1 MRVVLCGKN
10 AAAVRALEILVER
23 GDEVLV
29 VAVHGDD
36 GSDGWQPSLAA
47 AADRLGSPR
56 VSPRRVNTPEAVA
69 QIAGFRP
76 DRLVSIQYDQI
87 LRREFFAAIG
97 CPCLNLHFAL
107 LPRHRGVAPIAW
119 ALLEGDTEAG
129 VTLHHMVVDI
139 DGGDVIAQRAIRVG
153 PEDTA
158 REVYDRVS
166 DAAAQL
172 FAASHPFPDALL
184 SQRRVQDARSACYHR
199 QGDLDFSRRR
209 VSWNRPAEQ
218 LQRWLRAMIF
228 PPMQRP
234 EFAVGDRRVE
244 VVRVS
249 GALGAPT
256 SAPPGTVVAAGDQ
269 GLEVAAGDRT
279 LWLCELADPAEPARS
294 SIEILR
300 SIEPSARLG

>member
-1 MRVVLCGKN
+1 MRVILCGKN
-10 AAAVRALEILVER
+10 ATAVRALEILVKR
-23 GDEVLV
+23 GDQVLV

-36 GSDGWQPSLAA
+36 GRDGWQPSLAA
-47 AADRLGSPR
+47 AADRLGAAW
-56 VSPRRVNTPEAVA
+56 VAPRRVNAPDATA
-69 QIAGFRP
+69 QLAAFSP

-119 ALLEGDTEAG
+119 ALLEGDREAG

-139 DGGDVIAQRAIRVG
+139 DGGDVIAQRAVPIA

-158 REVYDRVS
+158 REVYDRVC
-166 DAAAQL
+166 DASVRL
-172 FAASHPFPDALL
+172 FAESHPFPDALL
-184 SQRRVQDARSACYHR
+184 AQRRAQDARGACYHR
-199 QGDLDFSRRR
+199 QGDFDFSQRR
-209 VSWNRPAEQ
+209 VPWKRPAEE

-234 EFAVGDRRVE
+234 EFTTGRRRLE
-244 VVRVS
+244 VVRVA
-249 GALGAPT
+249 GAIGGPT
-256 SAPPGTVVAAGDQ
+256 SAPPGTVVAASDA

-279 LWLCELADPAEPARS
+279 LWLRELADPADAARTS
-294 SIEILR
+294 AELVR
-300 SIEPSARLG
+300 SIEPCAQLG